1 MAFSESAL
9 VLWTPVLP
17 RSCRLFLV
25 VLLVRMWRLYACER
39 LMLPPPRT
47 RKRFFAPLLVFIFG
61 MMLDLSIC
69 CPRRCSPVERLS
81 APFASA
87 PDRLRACS
95 GDAALL
101 PLSSGPAA
109 SPFAG
114 PPTAETVRRLHAAR
128 GRRGCAPANGCRI
141 PGAPSRGRGNATLP
155 WPCRLRPGT
164 GSGSG

>member
-1 MAFSESAL
+1 MAFTESAL
-9 VLWTPVLP
+9 VPWTPVLP

-39 LMLPPPRT
+39 LMVPLPRT

-69 CPRRCSPVERLS
+69 CPRRCSPAERLS

-87 PDRLRACS
+87 PDRLRAYS
-95 GDAALL
+95 GDALL
-101 PLSSGPAA
+101 LVPLSSEPAA

-114 PPTAETVRRLHAAR
+114 PPTAETVRRWHAAR
-128 GRRGCAPANGCRI
+128 GRRECAPATGCRI
-141 PGAPSRGRGNATLP
+141 PGAPSRGRGNAT
-155 WPCRLRPGT
+155 
-164 GSGSG
+164 

>member
-1 MAFSESAL
+1 MAFTESTL

-39 LMLPPPRT
+39 LMLPSPRT

-61 MMLDLSIC
+61 MIPTFSIC
-69 CPRRCSPVERLS
+69 CPRRCSPAERLF
-81 APFASA
+81 APWMRA

-95 GDAALL
+95 GDALL
-101 PLSSGPAA
+101 LVPPSSEPAA

-114 PPTAETVRRLHAAR
+114 PPTAETVRRWHAAR
-128 GRRGCAPANGCRI
+128 GRRECAPA
-141 PGAPSRGRGNATLP
+141 
-155 WPCRLRPGT
+155 
-164 GSGSG
+164 